1 MKEELHTLDISTPH
15 FSYLTN
21 KAAKIEKV
29 MHISILFQTHSLFE
43 SPLMEVIRFFFCQIK
58 KLTKDLR

>member
-15 FSYLTN
+15 FSYLIN

-29 MHISILFQTHSLFE
+29 VHISILFQTHGFFE
-43 SPLMEVIRFFFCQIK
+43 SPLMEVIRFYFFAK
-58 KLTKDLR
+58 